1 MKISS
6 TIEITANDFYRIG
19 DVISFMFNNGEAVRA
34 IAVKQE
40 PNAML
45 FCFENCLSGLRPM
58 NLKQSNDG
66 GYELSE
72 IRRIL
77 NSEIIDLFPTEIRD
91 KMCRFS
97 NGDFLRLPTEREIS
111 GKNYY
116 GIPEDGSILQWEP
129 MKNLRNRIALSSSG
143 DDVEWYWLSNTAHRS
158 YFDFSLV
165 DSSGL
170 PYSDCADYLHGV
182 RPVFSLIG

>member
-19 DVISFMFNNGEAVRA
+19 DIISFTLNNGEEVRA
-34 IAVKQE
+34 ITVKQK
-40 PNAML
+40 PNDML
-45 FCFENCLSGLRPM
+45 FCFENCLSELRPM
-58 NLKQSNDG
+58 NLKESNDG

-97 NGDFLRLPTEREIS
+97 NGDFLRLPTEREIF
-111 GKNYY
+111 GKNRY

-143 DDVEWYWLSNTAHRS
+143 DDVEWYWLSNTVHRS
-158 YFDFSLV
+158 HFDFSLV

-170 PYSDCADYLHGV
+170 PYSDCADYFHGV